1 MSEIISPG
9 SDRRRSPRFSCA
21 GEARIYRLPWDGGP
35 VYGRLRNLSLGGVCL
50 DTTHPIDPG
59 ARTEMVVCVNSAA
72 SFRTIGLVR
81 SLMERSRACVEFVQM
96 SAGSK
101 GLLADLVEQLGRLQ
115 KVMTKLRSEQVETE
129 EELSRELEEA
139 GVCAALLGPRVSLV
153 RRTPTEINA
162 EPGAPGDEK
171 KIVELAPRVIKVDL
185 FG

>member
-1 MSEIISPG
+1 
-9 SDRRRSPRFSCA
+9 
-21 GEARIYRLPWDGGP
+21 
-35 VYGRLRNLSLGGVCL
+35 
-50 DTTHPIDPG
+50 
-59 ARTEMVVCVNSAA
+59 
-72 SFRTIGLVR
+72 
-81 SLMERSRACVEFVQM
+81 M

-101 GLLADLVEQLGRLQ
+101 GLLADLVDQLARLQ

-171 KIVELAPRVIKVDL
+171 KIVELAPLVIKVDL